1 MINKYGYE
9 SAMQERT
16 FNTYESIYCMLNAGV
31 HDYVKYLKYG
41 YGKATD
47 HACRDIRLK
56 RITREE
62 GI

>member
-1 MINKYGYE
+1 
-9 SAMQERT
+9 
-16 FNTYESIYCMLNAGV
+16 MLNAGV

-62 GI
+62 GISFARKYDHIEPKKAFLLF